1 MANYPEKLH
10 DLVTALGMLD
20 ERTDRIEMLID
31 IGGRFRGV
39 PEEIAR
45 RPYAEDHKVPGCE
58 SQAYL
63 FTEELPDHTL
73 AFHFAVENPQGVS
86 AMALAVILEETL
98 SGAPP
103 AQVAQV
109 PAEIV
114 YDLFGRHLSM
124 GKSMGLMGMVNMV
137 ATTARRHVAGD
148 ERCGESAVLDTD
160 AARANVELSDMD

>member
-1 MANYPEKLH
+1 MASYPTKLR
-10 DLVTALGMLD
+10 DLVTALEMLD
-20 ERTDRIEMLID
+20 ERTDRIDMLID
-31 IGGRFRGV
+31 IAGRFRGV

-45 RPYAEDHKVPGCE
+45 RPYPEDHKVPGCE

-63 FTEELPDHTL
+63 FTDDRPDGTL
-73 AFHFAVENPQGVS
+73 GFHFAVENSQGVS

-103 AQVAQV
+103 AQVAHV
-109 PAEIV
+109 PTEIV

-137 ATTARRHVAGD
+137 AATARQQAAGD
-148 ERCGESAVLDTD
+148 RG
-160 AARANVELSDMD
+160 

>member
-63 FTEELPDHTL
+63 FTEERPDHTL

-98 SGAPP
+98 SG
-103 AQVAQV
+103 V
-109 PAEIV
+109 PAEAVARVPGEVV
-114 YDLFGRHLSM
+114 YDLFGRELSM

-137 ATTARRHVAGD
+137 TATARQHA
-148 ERCGESAVLDTD
+148 AVGHG
-160 AARANVELSDMD
+160 